1 MHATPISTSA
11 MPTAFD
17 RWLCSSRFGDALS
30 LLRGEQAQEQAE
42 ARHDETER
50 HDGEAGAHPRQQR
63 ALGGEENAGV
73 AHHRGHGDR
82 KSPNDRRFRYPT
94 KPLPTATRQAGC
106 RLARSDGSHRQEN
119 MKSRVAAS
127 ALCSARRAGDASAGA
142 FAQAYPTK
150 PVTIIV
156 PWPPGGPSDIAARP
170 MAKGLSEELKQTFI
184 IDNRGGAGG
193 NIGSAMVAKAAPDGY
208 TLLITSSAPI
218 VINPSLYKQ
227 MPFDPP
233 KDLAPITNLLRVP
246 LILAVHP
253 SVPAKNLKELIA
265 YVNSQKGKI
274 QYASSGNGTPQHLT
288 GELFKSTAKLDMI
301 HVPYKGSAPA
311 ITDLIGGHVP
321 IMFDSA
327 IAILPQIKAG
337 KVQGRSPSRAP
348 SARRSLPD
356 VPTFAEAGMPGFE
369 SYAWYGFFAP
379 AKTPQGHH
387 RQAQRRGAEGHEEA
401 RVAEGAGRDGLRE
414 RRRVARAVRRLHQGR
429 SRRSGRRW

>member
-1 MHATPISTSA
+1 MKMA
-11 MPTAFD
+11 
-17 RWLCSSRFGDALS
+17 SRCITTFLGAIAL
-30 LLRGEQAQEQAE
+30 
-42 ARHDETER
+42 
-50 HDGEAGAHPRQQR
+50 
-63 ALGGEENAGV
+63 
-73 AHHRGHGDR
+73 
-82 KSPNDRRFRYPT
+82 
-94 KPLPTATRQAGC
+94 
-106 RLARSDGSHRQEN
+106 
-119 MKSRVAAS
+119 AA
-127 ALCSARRAGDASAGA
+127 ASAGA

-170 MAKGLSEELKQTFI
+170 MAKLLSEDMKQTFI

-253 SVPAKNLKELIA
+253 SVPAKNLQELIA
-265 YVNSQKGKI
+265 YVNSQKGKV
-274 QYASSGNGTPQHLT
+274 QYASAGNGTPQHLT
-288 GELFKSTAKLDMI
+288 GELFKATAKLDMI

-327 IAILPQIKAG
+327 IAILPHIKSG
-337 KVQGRSPSRAP
+337 KVRAIAITSAKRSSI
-348 SARRSLPD
+348 LPD
-356 VPTFAEAGMPGFE
+356 VPTFEQSGMKGFE

-379 AKTPQGHH
+379 AKTPKEIIAKLNAEALKAMKHPEWQKVLAETGSENVGDTPE
-387 RQAQRRGAEGHEEA
+387 QFAAFTKAEAAKWAKVVKDSGATI
-401 RVAEGAGRDGLRE
+401 D
-414 RRRVARAVRRLHQGR
+414 
-429 SRRSGRRW
+429 